1 MVSFRPL
8 VPLRIPSGWEVV
20 FNNLVELP
28 PVERLT
34 AEERDTYL
42 AQDLLSLRSSAPAG
56 SPSAGYTIDV
66 GWSPDGDA
74 SGSYGLRVVGKSWS
88 DVVIHLDSAQV
99 EVIRD
104 AIGLCANR
112 LNEGS
117 SVATIQTLLDEATM
131 PEAP

>member
-1 MVSFRPL
+1 VSFRPL

-28 PVERLT
+28 PVDALT
-34 AEERDTYL
+34 ALERDAYL

-56 SPSAGYTIDV
+56 SPSAGLTIDV

-74 SGSYGLRVVGKSWS
+74 SGAYRLRVVGESWS
-88 DVVIHLDSAQV
+88 DVAIRLDSTHV

-104 AIGLCANR
+104 AIALCASR

-117 SVATIQTLLDEATM
+117 SVATIQSLLDDATRS
-131 PEAP
+131 EAP

>member
-1 MVSFRPL
+1 MVPFRPL

-28 PVERLT
+28 PVEALT

-42 AQDLLSLRSSAPAG
+42 TQDLLSLRSSAPAG
-56 SPSAGYTIDV
+56 SPSAGHTIDV

-74 SGSYGLRVVGKSWS
+74 SGSYRLRVVGESWS
-88 DVVIHLDSAQV
+88 DAPIRLDSAQL

-112 LNEGS
+112 LNEGA
-117 SVATIQTLLDEATM
+117 SVTTIQTLLDAATRSEAL
-131 PEAP
+131 